1 MTTKTNPFTDE
12 QKRAVRK
19 IERLIFAR
27 DDAAYREQTAW
38 ANENFERLKPIVER
52 AGRAL
57 NDAIGGSAANRI
69 LGRVACN
76 PPADE
81 AVLAVVAKPYIS
93 QADHDSLIEGW
104 VKFFG
109 SVPS

>member
-1 MTTKTNPFTDE
+1 MPTTNTVTDE

-27 DDAAYREQTAW
+27 DAAAYSEQTAW

-57 NDAIGGSAANRI
+57 NEAVGGAAANRI

-93 QADHDSLIEGW
+93 KADYDALTEGW
-104 VKFFG
+104 LKFYG
-109 SVPS
+109 SVPA